1 MGTIDEFI
9 DKIKKLENLRFD
21 KDVAKVLKVD
31 SRVLATHKNRNNLP
45 SKYID
50 WYCNKY
56 DVNIEKFYE
65 NIKDTN
71 NKKDNT
77 GEEKMHDFAMSLA
90 KDKIQA
96 LEMEINELK
105 KRSHLV
111 QNPTKIITT
120 SLWDTIDYD
129 VQTFQTYDSRDFG
142 YFKSYKIIR
151 WQEFFAKLGYHG
163 EEAEIMHQEHLD
175 CNLLD
180 YKNKKTDR
188 AYDDNFLLH
197 REATDEALYDRDTT
211 NKFFRD
217 EKSAQTV
224 SKMTRFNLNYRHKNG
239 SYIPA
244 ILHCLFDFDKL
255 TGISKIK
262 FIDTVE

>member
-1 MGTIDEFI
+1 MGSVDDFI
-9 DKIKKLENLRFD
+9 NSIKLKEGLRFD
-21 KDVAKVLKVD
+21 REVAELVGVD
-31 SRVLATHKNRNNLP
+31 KHTLANAKLRNKLP
-45 SKYID
+45 QSYVI
-50 WYCNKY
+50 WYCKKYNISIEAFNKE
-56 DVNIEKFYE
+56 IS
-65 NIKDTN
+65 IT
-71 NKKDNT
+71 KDNT

-175 CNLLD
+175 SMD
-180 YKNKKTDR
+180 IKNKNTDK
-188 AYDDNFLLH
+188 ADGYENFLLH
-197 REATDEALYDRDTT
+197 HEATDSRLYDRETS
-211 NKFFRD
+211 NKFFEYER
-217 EKSAQTV
+217 KAQTV
-224 SKMTRFNLNYRHKNG
+224 SKMNRFNLNYKHKNG
-239 SYIPA
+239 SYVPA

-262 FIDTVE
+262 FIDMVE